1 MLFISISFY
10 YLFFIFLTIIES
22 GCVLFKFLVFQSDS
36 SLVYSPIG
44 RFLVQETF
52 PKTLPRFVLILT
64 ERQRN
69 QAFCVTAADWSHD
82 HDLMNINPTHAHAD
96 KLDM

>member
-1 MLFISISFY
+1 MNHCFVTDLSSFE
-10 YLFFIFLTIIES
+10 IIRFYIEDAD
-22 GCVLFKFLVFQSDS
+22 F
-36 SLVYSPIG
+36 YSPIG

-52 PKTLPRFVLILT
+52 PKTLPLFVLILT

-69 QAFCVTAADWSHD
+69 QAFCVTAADWSHNR
-82 HDLMNINPTHAHAD
+82 DLMNINPTHAHAD

>member
-1 MLFISISFY
+1 M
-10 YLFFIFLTIIES
+10 
-22 GCVLFKFLVFQSDS
+22 
-36 SLVYSPIG
+36 YSPIG

-64 ERQRN
+64 ERQLN